1 MFDDLTPPIVVTGAF
16 APFDSLRARVA
27 REGIGS
33 WALVEAEFLAAV
45 EAFDTEYSQG
55 ARTTGWYQLKG
66 KFFNDL
72 IVDLV
77 ENCAGRPVGRRG
89 KRKGTL
95 FNLTDLD
102 ICFPA
107 EASQVPIVAG
117 ESKIAGTPPH
127 PRNGNVARPGSADVD
142 KRIREVAFNA
152 LDVKIA
158 NAPARQQTIVDVADW
173 IRRTNPRYFSFWAF
187 RADNAMDFGRAVR
200 RLDALAGSYADGVGA
215 FFYEP
220 LGPDAPTRYRLVAAP
235 NSMNMEKAI
244 QRLCRLIAN
253 IQTS

>member
-1 MFDDLTPPIVVTGAF
+1 MFDDLPPVIVTGAF
-16 APFDSLRARVA
+16 EPFDRLRARVM
-27 REGIGS
+27 RERIGS
-33 WALVEAEFLAAV
+33 WSAVENEFLAAIV
-45 EAFDTEYSQG
+45 AFDTEYSEG
-55 ARTTGWYQLKG
+55 NRGTGWYQLKG

-95 FNLTDLD
+95 FNLIDLD

-107 EASQVPIVAG
+107 EANQVPIVAG

-127 PRNGNVARPGSADVD
+127 PRNGNRARAGSADVD

-187 RADNAMDFGRAVR
+187 RADNALDFGRAVR

-220 LGPDAPTRYRLVAAP
+220 LGPETPTGYRLLAAP
-235 NSMNMEKAI
+235 NSMNMERAI